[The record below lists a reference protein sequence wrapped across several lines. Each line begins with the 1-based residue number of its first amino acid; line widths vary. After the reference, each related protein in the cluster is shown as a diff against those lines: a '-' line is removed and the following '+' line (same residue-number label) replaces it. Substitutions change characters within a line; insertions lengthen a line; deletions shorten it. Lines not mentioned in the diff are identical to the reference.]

1 MIRNIIALLIA
12 YALGNISSAT
22 ILGKLIVGKDIRTLG
37 SGNPGTTNALRV
49 FGPKIGALT
58 FVLDF
63 FKGILAVWLG
73 SKIAGNS
80 GANLALFAVVIGHI
94 WPLAFGFK
102 GGKGIATAA
111 GALIM
116 IDAHYLLSLLAI
128 FIIAVLLTRIVSVG
142 SIAAAIGAV
151 ILSFTM
157 LGTDDIF
164 RLIVIWTLVAIV
176 IGKHWGNIQRLVRG
190 EEKPINFKRK
200 LD

>member
-1 MIRNIIALLIA
+1 MIRNLIAILLA

-22 ILGKLIVGKDIRTLG
+22 ILGKLITGKDIRTMG

-63 FKGILAVWLG
+63 FKGVLAVWLA
-73 SKIAGNS
+73 SKIAGNL
-80 GANLALFAVVIGHI
+80 GANLALLAVVVGHI
-94 WPLAFGFK
+94 WPVAFGFK

-116 IDAHYLLSLLAI
+116 IDAKYLLALLAI
-128 FIIAVLLTRIVSVG
+128 FFVAVLITRIVSVG
-142 SIAAAIGAV
+142 SIAAAISAV
-151 ILSFTM
+151 ILSLIM
-157 LGTDDIF
+157 LGTGDMG
-164 RLIVIWTLVAIV
+164 RLIIIWILVAIV
-176 IGKHWGNIQRLVRG
+176 IGKHWGNIQRLIRG
-190 EEKPINFKRK
+190 EEKPISFKRK